1 MAFKNIFL
9 NDDQE
14 YAFNYIK
21 CTKCKRYQLTVAV
34 HSIAANLSRPPA
46 GQAHP
51 YQSRLGQRRG
61 LQLGVQL
68 LGALTKLIRP
78 KSCPQ
83 GFLLLGRATKLWGF
97 PSEVSL
103 IFTQSLQQTERC
115 LSSEGACPASGGN
128 GSRRGET
135 PTRPLRDSARPAG
148 CPASSKPTPHRR
160 AKTT

>member
-21 CTKCKRYQLTVAV
+21 CTNCKRYQLTMAV
-34 HSIAANLSRPPA
+34 HSITANLSGPPA

-51 YQSRLGQRRG
+51 YESRLGQRRG
-61 LQLGVQL
+61 LQLGVQFS
-68 LGALTKLIRP
+68 GVLTKLIRP

-103 IFTQSLQQTERC
+103 IFAQSLQQTERC
-115 LSSEGACPASGGN
+115 LSSEGCV
-128 GSRRGET
+128 SRFWWEQIAEGRNTNRAAAGFS
-135 PTRPLRDSARPAG
+135 SAP
-148 CPASSKPTPHRR
+148 SKPTPHRR

>member
-1 MAFKNIFL
+1 MFETQLTQYVRNHVFFRFYINSTKVKSKFQCSQKEYGIQKHIL
-9 NDDQE
+9 KDDQE

-21 CTKCKRYQLTVAV
+21 CTKCKSYQLTVAV
-34 HSIAANLSRPPA
+34 HSITANLSRPPA

-51 YQSRLGQRRG
+51 YQSWLGQRRG

-83 GFLLLGRATKLWGF
+83 GFLLLGWATKLWGF

-115 LSSEGACPASGGN
+115 LSSEGCMS
-128 GSRRGET
+128 
-135 PTRPLRDSARPAG
+135 
-148 CPASSKPTPHRR
+148 CFWW
-160 AKTT
+160 